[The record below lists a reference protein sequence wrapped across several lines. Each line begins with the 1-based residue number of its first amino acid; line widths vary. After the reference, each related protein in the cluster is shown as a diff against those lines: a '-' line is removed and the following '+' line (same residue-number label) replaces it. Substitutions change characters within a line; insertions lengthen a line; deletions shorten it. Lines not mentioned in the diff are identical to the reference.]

1 MPLILAI
8 EPDKK
13 QAAVVKS
20 IARGSKNLNI
30 VVADS
35 TERALRELGD
45 RIPDLILTAQLLPP
59 RDESALDAHLR
70 TLDAAGTR
78 VPTLVIPVLSTTSR
92 RTKAGGLLTKLRK
105 TKTAGTD
112 GCDPAAFADQI
123 TEYLERAAADREMEA
138 EDRKSLAGAIDKQPF
153 GRSADPDLSD
163 WAETEEEVAPQ
174 PQYTQPPPA
183 EPEVFRSAPPAEEE
197 PFVEQ
202 PGSIFGRIVE
212 PAFERPAPAEPIALP
227 QSSIADA
234 QDLEPLFG
242 REFAIDE
249 APAADFPPSRQ
260 PDRYAEEQET
270 ELDVSPA
277 GGDSWEE
284 VTIEEEPA
292 SPGLEITAVPIDLSA
307 FVREL
312 EETVESHERRGS
324 NAGLV
329 VDDGVSV
336 PLSEPVIPVVD
347 LDPIRSGIDTF
358 DVVRA
363 AETNAAS
370 AYEPPAAGLASLEV
384 ERPVLAWPMRT
395 RYSWPR
401 IEGVLIEDDTFDS
414 ADAEPD
420 WETMETAEPFA
431 SVGTAMLA
439 EPETGPV
446 SARAVAASSGIA
458 TEPDPVVTADAGTPE
473 WMDLL
478 TAIRRDIQELRAE
491 REAAQRP
498 GAQIAEEESEAASG
512 RRASAPASAAKTP
525 RKKKRKPQPS
535 QDEWGIFDPDQC
547 GFAAL
552 LDKLDELEGDT

>member
-35 TERALRELGD
+35 TERALRELGE
-45 RIPDLILTAQLLPP
+45 RVPDLILTAQLLPP
-59 RDESALDAHLR
+59 KDESALDAHLR

-123 TEYLERAAADREMEA
+123 SEYLERAAADREMEA
-138 EDRKSLAGAIDKQPF
+138 EDRKPLAESIGNQPF
-153 GRSADPDLSD
+153 RGSADPDLSD

-174 PQYTQPPPA
+174 PHYRRPPPFEA
-183 EPEVFRSAPPAEEE
+183 EAFRSAAPAEAE
-197 PFVEQ
+197 PLVQQ

-212 PAFERPAPAEPIALP
+212 PAFERPAPVEPIVLP
-227 QSSIADA
+227 QYTIADA
-234 QDLEPLFG
+234 QDV
-242 REFAIDE
+242 E
-249 APAADFPPSRQ
+249 ADLPPSRQ
-260 PDRYAEEQET
+260 PDRHAEEQET

-277 GGDSWEE
+277 GADSWEE
-284 VTIEEEPA
+284 ITIEEEPA
-292 SPGLEITAVPIDLSA
+292 SSGLEITAVPIDLSA

-324 NAGLV
+324 GSLV

-347 LDPIRSGIDTF
+347 LDPIRSGVDTF

-363 AETNAAS
+363 ADPAETYAAS
-370 AYEPPAAGLASLEV
+370 AYQPPGAGLASLEV

-401 IEGVLIEDDTFDS
+401 IEGVLIEDDTFS
-414 ADAEPD
+414 PADAAPG
-420 WETMETAEPFA
+420 WETMETGESFA
-431 SVGTAMLA
+431 SVGTAILV
-439 EPETGPV
+439 EPETSPV
-446 SARAVAASSGIA
+446 NARAIAASSRIGI
-458 TEPDPVVTADAGTPE
+458 EPDPVVTANAATPE

-491 REAAQRP
+491 RQAAQRP
-498 GAQIAEEESEAASG
+498 GDQIAEESEAAKG
-512 RRASAPASAAKTP
+512 KRAPASAPKAP
-525 RKKKRKPQPS
+525 RKKKRQPQPS